1 MMELI
6 IAGGTALALG
16 AWATV
21 LLATHIPEQLL
32 IGGQDH
38 GRYAYLGEDG
48 DVVDATSSNS
58 IDIKPFRPAFADAR
72 SRARHYANPLRE
84 SRRRRA
90 IEQQAIRETITD

>member
-6 IAGGTALALG
+6 IAGGMAFGLG

-38 GRYAYLGEDG
+38 GRYAYLGKSD
-48 DVVDATSSNS
+48 DTADATSSNS
-58 IDIKPFRPAFADAR
+58 IDVKPFRPAFADAR
-72 SRARHYANPLRE
+72 SRARRYANPLRE

-90 IEQQAIRETITD
+90 LEQGVIRVTITD

>member
-6 IAGGTALALG
+6 IAGGMALGLG

-21 LLATHIPEQLL
+21 LLATRVPEQLL

-38 GRYAYLGEDG
+38 GRYAYLGENNDA
-48 DVVDATSSNS
+48 VDATSSNS
-58 IDIKPFRPAFADAR
+58 IDVKPFRPAFADAR
-72 SRARHYANPLRE
+72 SRARHHANPLRE

-90 IEQQAIRETITD
+90 VEQRAIRVTITD